1 MKLLRIVPIAFL
13 LAASL
18 TACGKAKAKTEGE
31 KIADEYEA
39 MATAACACPKGDAH
53 QACFEKALASDD
65 ALETRL
71 EKEFADE
78 SKMPADL
85 QKRLDAAEKKVM
97 ACAGGDAPPTDG
109 SGSGTGAQRIEL
121 LTPDQEKLLVDLAGV
136 KDKACACTDKAC
148 FDKEVAAGDQFNARL
163 DDLYADET
171 KVPPEV
177 KVQIDT
183 IQKQVEECA
192 IKIGGETPALDPA
205 VAAVLAEFSALKEE
219 ICKCADKACAETAMN
234 KDEALENKLKAA
246 SPGGNIPEAV
256 VARMQEVKTAVND
269 CFAKLK

>member
-31 KIADEYEA
+31 KLVGEMEA
-39 MATAACACPKGDAH
+39 MATAVCACPKEDMTCMG
-53 QACFEKALASDD
+53 KAMADD
-65 ALETRL
+65 EVI
-71 EKEFADE
+71 EGKMKKEWADE
-78 SKMPADL
+78 SKIPADL
-85 QKRLDAAEKKVM
+85 VKRMDAAEAKAE
-97 ACAGGDAPPTDG
+97 ACAKGEAPAGG
-109 SGSGTGAQRIEL
+109 SGSASGTGAERIER

-234 KDEALENKLKAA
+234 KGEALENKLKAA

>member
-31 KIADEYEA
+31 KLVDQMEA
-39 MATAACACPKGDAH
+39 MATAVCACPKEDMTCMGKAMADEDAVE
-53 QACFEKALASDD
+53 AKM
-65 ALETRL
+65 
-71 EKEFADE
+71 EKEWADE
-78 SKMPADL
+78 SKVPADL
-85 QKRLDAAEKKVM
+85 AKRMDAAEAKAE
-97 ACAGGDAPPTDG
+97 ACAKGEAPAAG
-109 SGSGTGAQRIEL
+109 SGSGTGTGAQRIER

-148 FDKEVAAGDQFNARL
+148 FDKAVEDGNQFNARL
-163 DDLYADET
+163 DDLYEDET

-192 IKIGGETPALDPA
+192 VKIGGETPAFDPA
-205 VAAVLAEFSALKEE
+205 VAAVLAEFDALKEE

-234 KDEALENKLKAA
+234 KGEALEDKLKAA
-246 SPGGNIPEAV
+246 SPGATIPEAV
-256 VARMQEVKTAVND
+256 VARMQEVESAVND
-269 CFAKLK
+269 CVSKLP